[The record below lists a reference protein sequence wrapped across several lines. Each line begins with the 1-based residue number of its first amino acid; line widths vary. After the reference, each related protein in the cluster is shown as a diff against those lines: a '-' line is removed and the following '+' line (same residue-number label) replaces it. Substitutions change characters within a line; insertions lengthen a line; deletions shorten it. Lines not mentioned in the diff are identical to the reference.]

1 VRHWPDSTRSWGGEW
16 WLSTGISA
24 AHRLR
29 RASPSPGL
37 SELLVGTAEVT
48 DVVQRDPSSAAHFI
62 VAGQHW
68 VDSGLLVSNRL
79 IQIITQLKSSYD
91 LIIID
96 SAPISA
102 ISDALVLAHLSDI
115 IIMAVR
121 WGRTPQGLVCS
132 ILNQIATTGRQV
144 DGIVLSRVRVSE
156 LETYEYGSYKRSAKY
171 YMSSSPPA
179 VVDAHA

>member
-1 VRHWPDSTRSWGGEW
+1 M
-16 WLSTGISA
+16 
-24 AHRLR
+24 
-29 RASPSPGL
+29 
-37 SELLVGTAEVT
+37 
-48 DVVQRDPSSAAHFI
+48 
-62 VAGQHW
+62 
-68 VDSGLLVSNRL
+68 
-79 IQIITQLKSSYD
+79 ITQLKSFYD

-102 ISDALVLAHLSDI
+102 ISDALVLARLSDI

-156 LETYEYGSYKRSAKY
+156 LETYEYGSYKQSAKY